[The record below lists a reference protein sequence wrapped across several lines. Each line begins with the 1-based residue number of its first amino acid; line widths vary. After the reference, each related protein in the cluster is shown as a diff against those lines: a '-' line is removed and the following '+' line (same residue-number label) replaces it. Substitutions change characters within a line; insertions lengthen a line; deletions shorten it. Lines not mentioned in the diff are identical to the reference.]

1 MSPGYL
7 RRAMPGSAFLGGTP
21 SPVRATSPIF
31 RFDCTA
37 GCGTLAPFCAAMLQR
52 AILDACGIAS
62 NAARKL
68 GTLPPDVTAAGHFHA
83 IFGHDPSQPF
93 PGTLNIASRDC
104 AACQF
109 ARVEDA
115 LRRAN
120 TLYRCD
126 PCTGM
131 RQEPPAS
138 SILDAHAIA
147 IPARNEVLLCPT
159 FWSLPPPLQA
169 SVVLHEMFHL
179 RFAPFFRHDATER
192 RQNSAYCYE
201 AFAASAAGRSPDPL
215 AIAKCRSVP
224 IA

>member
-1 MSPGYL
+1 
-7 RRAMPGSAFLGGTP
+7 MPGSGWFGATP
-21 SPVRATSPIF
+21 DHIRATSPIY
-31 RFDCTA
+31 RFECPA
-37 GCGTLAPFCAAMLQR
+37 GCAPLPFFGCRAMLHS
-52 AILDACGIAS
+52 AILAACQLALRTAHGLEV
-62 NAARKL
+62 N
-68 GTLPPDVTAAGHFHA
+68 PPDATIAGHFRVF
-83 IFGHDPSQPF
+83 FGHDPAQPF

-109 ARVEDA
+109 KSIEDA
-115 LRRAN
+115 SRRSN

-126 PCTGM
+126 PCTGI

-159 FWSLPPPLQA
+159 FWSLPPILQA
-169 SVVLHEMFHL
+169 GVVLHEMLHL

-201 AFAASAAGRSPDPL
+201 AFALSAAGHRPDPL
-215 AIAKCRSVP
+215 AIAKCQAAP